1 MHAPRITAHQEGT
14 GRPDQ
19 PRPARGRGLAR
30 PRQGE
35 GDRPAMT
42 RLRTYSTI
50 DEETGRHVRELHKR
64 HPKLGHHGLLNILH
78 QEGYDVDAEELEEF
92 MRNHKMQPGLVRR
105 TWGWRSEEH

>member
-1 MHAPRITAHQEGT
+1 
-14 GRPDQ
+14 
-19 PRPARGRGLAR
+19 
-30 PRQGE
+30 
-35 GDRPAMT
+35 MT

-78 QEGYDVDAEELEEF
+78 QEGYDIDAEELEEF

-105 TWGWRSEEH
+105 TWGWVARRWVNPPWTHKPYEPGPWDPEP